1 MYCLHKWC
9 HLLVWHTSATVSCG
23 PTYKGRVC
31 AQMMRMRKSCCW
43 FGIVGARWIDV
54 HPIADLKFTK
64 SRLASRFIAQNCRL
78 ATLFYSSLHSS
89 NSNSSSPPLPL
100 LLYVALNQI
109 SQRVWIHALDYFC
122 GNENQCQHSSIP
134 KAMALLWSTCILGSN
149 FKIVLEKKIRA
160 FNLCALSAWR

>member
-1 MYCLHKWC
+1 MYCHRKWC

-64 SRLASRFIAQNCRL
+64 SRLASRFIALNCRL
-78 ATLFYSSLHSS
+78 ATLFYFSLHSS
-89 NSNSSSPPLPL
+89 TSNSSSPPLPL
-100 LLYVALNQI
+100 LLYVALNWLP
-109 SQRVWIHALDYFC
+109 QRVWIHTRIGLTFVAMKTNVSIQVFLKQWHCYGAHVSWD
-122 GNENQCQHSSIP
+122 QISRSS
-134 KAMALLWSTCILGSN
+134 
-149 FKIVLEKKIRA
+149 
-160 FNLCALSAWR
+160 